1 MTDIQEQLRNLYA
14 SQGIIV
20 PNNFKFPVCDHPIE
34 KWCSNCDR
42 DYVTYDKIP
51 HFRKYKE
58 LHFFDIDEHG
68 RISEITK
75 R

>member
-1 MTDIQEQLRNLYA
+1 MVDLK
-14 SQGIIV
+14 GILLHAGWEL
-20 PNNFKFPVCDHPIE
+20 PQCNHPIE

-58 LHFFDIDEHG
+58 FHTWTHEEFDRLINKEKYERNNKSHG
-68 RISEITK
+68 K
-75 R
+75 

>member
-1 MTDIQEQLRNLYA
+1 VVDLK
-14 SQGIIV
+14 GIV
-20 PNNFKFPVCDHPIE
+20 LPSGWELPQCNHPIE

-58 LHFFDIDEHG
+58 FHTWTHEEFDRLMNKEKYERNNKSHG
-68 RISEITK
+68 K
-75 R
+75 